1 MEKAITERIKNREII
16 VKGEGG
22 GGGERAERLYDQLAI
37 AQLSPRSSWA
47 VGLAERFQIK
57 SMRGWCGCDQVAR
70 SSTALTR

>member
-1 MEKAITERIKNREII
+1 MEKAITERIRNREII

-22 GGGERAERLYDQLAI
+22 DGGGERAERLYDQLAI

-57 SMRGWCGCDQVAR
+57 SMRGCDQVAR